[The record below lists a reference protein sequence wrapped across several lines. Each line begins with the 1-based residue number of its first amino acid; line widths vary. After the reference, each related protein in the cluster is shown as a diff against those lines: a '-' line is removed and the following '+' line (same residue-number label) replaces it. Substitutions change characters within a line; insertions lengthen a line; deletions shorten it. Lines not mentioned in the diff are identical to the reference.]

1 METFSDFQA
10 VKSPVAQAREIA
22 NEHYTD
28 HSVHKIEKHALLFR
42 QWAGLGV
49 AADIPQIGDARP
61 VDFLG
66 VPLVM
71 IRDRSNRVRVFQ
83 NICRHRGMI
92 LIDAPKKIEGAIR
105 CPYNS

>member
-49 AADIPQIGDARP
+49 AAGTPHIGDAKP
-61 VDFLG
+61 VDFLS
-66 VPLVM
+66 VPLLRYA
-71 IRDRSNRVRVFQ
+71 IAQF
-83 NICRHRGMI
+83 
-92 LIDAPKKIEGAIR
+92 APECFKTSVAIVV
-105 CPYNS
+105 